1 MRNFSLYF
9 CIFGHR
15 IRISFSFFSVLCVLS
30 PSRCTHI
37 HTLKIYIIFH
47 KHVRFVLLINYQ
59 SNKCVILSSAHKI
72 LPPLFCYL
80 DEKGGSPHYFFHD
93 SSFLSW
99 IYFHNWSSSSAS
111 FSYIFPLYP
120 HWMHFVQNID
130 ALLSSTFAIVCVCVL
145 CITLIGRYYN
155 DDDDYNNNINIITLY
170 IRRR

>member
-111 FSYIFPLYP
+111 FSYIFSPLSPLNAFCTKYWCP
-120 HWMHFVQNID
+120 S
-130 ALLSSTFAIVCVCVL
+130 LLHLRHCVCVCVMHNTYR
-145 CITLIGRYYN
+145 TL
-155 DDDDYNNNINIITLY
+155 L
-170 IRRR
+170 